1 MGQVVGKI
9 DVEQASFKPV
19 KENEKYEIRLYEEA
33 VAVETMYDCKDS
45 NFVETSE
52 RKKAFQR
59 LARYIGVFGNPE
71 NEKEEKKSEKISM
84 TAPVLTSTS
93 SKSEK
98 ISMTAPVVTSTSE
111 NENDDEK
118 LGVMSFILPKE
129 YTIRNAPKPK
139 NPDVYLRPIP
149 SHHVAAIR
157 FSGNCDDKMAHEKL
171 DELLNYL
178 EEDQISLSESALE
191 KKENGKQF
199 WNLAQ
204 YNPPW
209 TLPFARTNDILI
221 PIKFSSN

>member
-1 MGQVVGKI
+1 MG
-9 DVEQASFKPV
+9 EQASFKLV

-71 NEKEEKKSEKISM
+71 NEKEKKSEKIPM

-93 SKSEK
+93 SRSEK
-98 ISMTAPVVTSTSE
+98 ISMTAPVVTPTSE

-157 FSGNCDDKMAHEKL
+157 FSGNCDDKMAQKL

>member
-1 MGQVVGKI
+1 MG
-9 DVEQASFKPV
+9 
-19 KENEKYEIRLYEEA
+19 
-33 VAVETMYDCKDS
+33 ETMCDCKDS

-84 TAPVLTSTS
+84 TAPV
-93 SKSEK
+93 
-98 ISMTAPVVTSTSE
+98 VTSTSE

-129 YTIRNAPKPK
+129 YTIRSAPKPK

-157 FSGNCDDKMAHEKL
+157 FSGNCD
-171 DELLNYL
+171 
-178 EEDQISLSESALE
+178 
-191 KKENGKQF
+191 
-199 WNLAQ
+199 
-204 YNPPW
+204 
-209 TLPFARTNDILI
+209 
-221 PIKFSSN
+221 

>member
-1 MGQVVGKI
+1 MG
-9 DVEQASFKPV
+9 
-19 KENEKYEIRLYEEA
+19 YEEA

-71 NEKEEKKSEKISM
+71 NEKEEK
-84 TAPVLTSTS
+84 
-93 SKSEK
+93 KSEK